1 MEFSVLGPV
10 EAWTA
15 GGDRVPLGP
24 AKVRCVLAVLLRTPG
39 VLVTTEALV
48 DRVWDEHPPGPSVRY
63 KYVGILRAALRPH
76 GVELVSADGGYLL
89 DVDAEQVDLHRFR
102 RLAAAGRAALTR
114 GSLAEAAQLLGD
126 GLRLWRGSAVTGLTG
141 SWAELFRSQLEFERR
156 DARMRFACCAL
167 DVGRPAEA
175 LEQLTEWEAEYPA
188 DEQVVELR
196 MVALY
201 RCGRR
206 TEAVACYHRAE
217 KRLRARLGAGP
228 GPDLRTLYCRI
239 QDQDGALSSE
249 RFLTSAVM
257 PD

>member
-1 MEFSVLGPV
+1 MEFCVLGPV
-10 EAWTA
+10 EAWA
-15 GGDRVPLGP
+15 DGERIRLGP

-63 KYVGILRAALRPH
+63 KYVGSLRAALRPH
-76 GVELVSADGGYLL
+76 GVDLASADGGYLL

-102 RLAAAGRAALTR
+102 RLTASARVALAR
-114 GSLAEAAQLLGD
+114 GSLGEAALLLAE

-156 DARMRFACCAL
+156 DARMRFACCTL
-167 DVGRPAEA
+167 DAGRPAEA
-175 LEQLTEWEAEYPA
+175 LERLTEWEGDYPA
-188 DEQVVELR
+188 DEQIIGLR

-201 RCGRR
+201 RCGRC
-206 TEAVACYHRAE
+206 TEAVACYHRAR
-217 KRLRARLGAGP
+217 KRLLAKLGAEP
-228 GPDLRTLYCRI
+228 GPNLRTLLLRI
-239 QDQDGALSSE
+239 QDRDRALADE
-249 RFLTSAVM
+249 RFLASTDV